1 MHTLKVERTY
11 RNYLELD
18 DLGGVN
24 IISDLCSQVT
34 INENYDLTNL

>member
-18 DLGGVN
+18 DLGVVN